1 MGEFCNKNMKL
12 ASTPDHFF
20 KSFIRFISKIRNPLV
35 IGIFGTEYI
44 SYGTVAF
51 IVLMIMM
58 GFFL

>member
-1 MGEFCNKNMKL
+1 MFAL
-12 ASTPDHFF
+12 IF
-20 KSFIRFISKIRNPLV
+20 KSFTRFISKIRNPLV